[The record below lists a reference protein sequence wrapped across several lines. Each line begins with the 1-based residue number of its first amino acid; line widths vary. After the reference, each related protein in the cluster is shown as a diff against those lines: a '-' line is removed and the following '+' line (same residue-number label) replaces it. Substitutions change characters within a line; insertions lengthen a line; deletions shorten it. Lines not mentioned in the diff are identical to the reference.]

1 MLLFLRFLC
10 DDVIM
15 ASDEEDV
22 ELCYDQFEASDKRTF
37 LLRAYSMCYI
47 YLFRQTAPLTIGR
60 GGYTLVPKSSQ
71 HSLQEATFPFTN
83 DSLTSTSVADELES
97 LHISKPIILSHF
109 QVNFCSRKLSQFQEN
124 IEISPSKF
132 EGVNNVNVMEVFYDT
147 NFVIGLIEFVDI

>member
-109 QVNFCSRKLSQFQEN
+109 QVDFCLRELSQFQDFAF
-124 IEISPSKF
+124 EIRGC
-132 EGVNNVNVMEVFYDT
+132 E
-147 NFVIGLIEFVDI
+147 